1 MGVFGGVTGACG
13 GCMSVRGSVRDGGK
27 VRDCAGLCV
36 RGPRMMAD
44 GCVCWYKGVGGLMRV
59 VASGRY

>member
-1 MGVFGGVTGACG
+1 MHECAGECAG
-13 GCMSVRGSVRDGGK
+13 RGK